1 MRRALAL
8 EASPALKAPL
18 RFFLAAPA
26 FVFAAALVLAWAG
39 PQALASRW
47 SPYALAI
54 THLLTLGALTGT
66 MAGALIQILPVVA
79 GIHVARPTATAA
91 AVHALLSTGA
101 LALAAAFVSGLP
113 MLFGLGALLLAGA
126 FAWLLTA
133 CAIGLW
139 RGRRA
144 AAAGVADLLRAV
156 DLALIAALVAAS
168 LGVYLALTL
177 AWPHATPIV
186 TLTNWHA
193 IWGLAGWFGL
203 ILVGIGYQLIP
214 MFQVTEPYPSH
225 VARWLAPGCFALLA
239 GSALAAFAAFA
250 ASPSS
255 VPGSMRDT
263 IVERLPSLVFAS
275 YLVFAAL
282 TLWLLHRRKR
292 PSPDATTLFWR
303 TSMASLASCPL
314 ALAAGT
320 VTQEPKW
327 FVAFGIL
334 ALVGVGWSAVN
345 GMLYKIVPFLLWY
358 HLQAALAMPL
368 PIVPKVKDI
377 ITDRAATRQYYA
389 HLAALAL
396 LLAASQWPG
405 PLTRVAACSL
415 GGACAWLIVLL
426 AGALRR
432 YARVR
437 REIARVS
444 VPPRQC
450 EARPAPRYERAPEP
464 AAERQ

>member
-26 FVFAAALVLAWAG
+26 FVFAAALLLAWAG

-66 MAGALIQILPVVA
+66 MVGALIQILPVVV
-79 GIHVARPTATAA
+79 GIQIARPICTAA
-91 AVHALLSTGA
+91 AVHALLTSGA
-101 LALAAAFVSGLP
+101 LTLAGAFVSGRR
-113 MLFGLGALLLAGA
+113 MLFALGALLLASA

-139 RGRRA
+139 RGRRTA
-144 AAAGVADLLRAV
+144 ATGVADLLRAV
-156 DLALIAALVAAS
+156 DLALIALLVTAS

-203 ILVGIGYQLIP
+203 LVVGIGYQLIP

-225 VARWLAPGCFALLA
+225 LARWLAPGCFALLA
-239 GSALAAFAAFA
+239 GSALAAFVISLSA
-250 ASPSS
+250 
-255 VPGSMRDT
+255 VPGSTSDT
-263 IVERLPSLVFAS
+263 IAELLPSLVFVP
-275 YLVFAAL
+275 YVVFATV

-303 TSMASLASCPL
+303 TSMASLACCPL
-314 ALAAGT
+314 ALAAAT
-320 VTQEPKW
+320 VTQEPRW

-358 HLQAALAMPL
+358 HLQAELAQPL
-368 PIVPKVKDI
+368 SIVPKVKDI
-377 ITDRAATRQYYA
+377 IPDRAAMHQYYA

-396 LLAASQWPG
+396 LAAASQWPG
-405 PLTRVAACSL
+405 PLARVAAFSL
-415 GGACAWLIVLL
+415 GVASVWLIVLL
-426 AGALRR
+426 ARALRL

-444 VPPRQC
+444 VQRHERERNKPTPRD
-450 EARPAPRYERAPEP
+450 ERVPEP
-464 AAERQ
+464 VTERQ